1 MLQMPVSAAR
11 KAKLIREMIK
21 SREIHARGHYIV
33 SERVLIESIVT
44 IIENQRV
51 VEVPVEF
58 DPVIDEATDA
68 LINMQG

>member
-1 MLQMPVSAAR
+1 MPVSATR

-21 SREIHARGHYIV
+21 NREIHDRGHYIV

-44 IIENQRV
+44 IIENQRLI
-51 VEVPVEF
+51 EVPVEF

>member
-1 MLQMPVSAAR
+1 MPVSAAR
-11 KAKLIREMIK
+11 KAKLIREMEK
-21 SREIHARGHYIV
+21 SRENHDRGHYVV

-44 IIENQRV
+44 IIENQRL

-58 DPVIDEATDA
+58 DPVIDDATTA